1 VSSGKDIVM
10 ESHRDKD
17 CGVQKDKEKKIN
29 YDGQRLKSP
38 TPKSLSS
45 AKIFKV

>member
-1 VSSGKDIVM
+1 MSSGKDILM
-10 ESHRDKD
+10 ESHRDRD

-38 TPKSLSS
+38 AKKILSS